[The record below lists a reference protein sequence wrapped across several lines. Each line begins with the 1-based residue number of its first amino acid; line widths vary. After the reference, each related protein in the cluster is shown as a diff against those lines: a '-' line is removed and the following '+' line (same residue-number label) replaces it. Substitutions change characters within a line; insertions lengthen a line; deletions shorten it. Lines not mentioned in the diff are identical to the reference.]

1 VKLHSKIAAAAVV
14 AATAAMVVTACN
26 NSPVEAVKE
35 AVKSDDNADSSASTG
50 LPRSPSAEGASLTI
64 LSPQDGDILSGPVTV
79 VFGLE
84 GMGVAP
90 AGIDSPN
97 TGHHHLIINAEL
109 PDMGLPIPADD
120 NYRHYGGGQTE
131 TSIELEP
138 GTHTLQLLLGNY
150 LHIPHDPPVVSD
162 AISIT
167 VK

>member
-1 VKLHSKIAAAAVV
+1 
-14 AATAAMVVTACN
+14 MVVTACN

-50 LPRSPSAEGASLTI
+50 LPRSPSVDGASLTI

>member
-1 VKLHSKIAAAAVV
+1 MKQNLKLAAV
-14 AATAAMVVTACN
+14 ALLTVVTAAACN
-26 NSPVEAVKE
+26 TNPVEAVKK
-35 AVKSDDNADSSASTG
+35 AVKSDDTASTA
-50 LPRSPSAEGASLTI
+50 LPRSPSADGATLTI
-64 LSPQDGDILSGPVTV
+64 LSPKDGDVISGPVTV

-90 AGIDSPN
+90 AGIDAAN

-120 NYRHYGGGQTE
+120 NYRHFGGGQTE
-131 TSIELEP
+131 TSVELEP

-150 LHIPHDPPVVSD
+150 LHIPHDPPVASD
-162 AISIT
+162 AITIT